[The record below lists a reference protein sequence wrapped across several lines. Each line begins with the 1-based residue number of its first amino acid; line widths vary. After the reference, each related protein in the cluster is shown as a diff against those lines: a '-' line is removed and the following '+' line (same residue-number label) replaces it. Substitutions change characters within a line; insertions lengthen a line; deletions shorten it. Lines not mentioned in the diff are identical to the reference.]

1 MSASLIL
8 GIWFVSLLALFWF
21 DPAKEPKVSVGLW
34 IPLIWFFFIVSRTP
48 SLWLGLSFASNLGQA
63 LEEGSPVDRAIFS
76 ALTVLSFVIL
86 VSRSFQWRKFMSQNT
101 ALVLYLGFSL
111 LSVAWSDF
119 PFATFK
125 KWFRDAG
132 IYMAVLVVLTD
143 SNRLEAVRTTLRR
156 LYYLTI
162 PLSVVL
168 VKYYPNL
175 GQTFSVWGDREY
187 TGVST
192 SKNMLGLLCLASGL
206 FFFWDI
212 ATRWSQRRNKRNKRV
227 IFVNIALI
235 AMALYLL
242 HLCGSK
248 TSTVCLILG
257 CLMITAVHSK
267 LGQRNIKWIKA
278 LAPAVF
284 LIYLVLTVGFGLGAK
299 LSEAVGGNAN
309 MSDRTRIWQVLLSVP
324 INPILGCGYQSFWLG
339 SRIQWVWSR
348 LTGDNV
354 FEAHDG
360 YLQTY
365 LDLGLIGLFL
375 ACTFL
380 IAIYRKIC
388 KQLNPLMP
396 LASLS
401 IGLWTLMLLYNVT
414 EAAFGGGILWFTLL
428 MGSMTVPVRVKA
440 RAKAASSLKT
450 RETLLPEVVADR

>member
-111 LSVAWSDF
+111 LSVVWSDF

>member
-111 LSVAWSDF
+111 LSVVWSDF

-278 LAPAVF
+278 LAQAVF